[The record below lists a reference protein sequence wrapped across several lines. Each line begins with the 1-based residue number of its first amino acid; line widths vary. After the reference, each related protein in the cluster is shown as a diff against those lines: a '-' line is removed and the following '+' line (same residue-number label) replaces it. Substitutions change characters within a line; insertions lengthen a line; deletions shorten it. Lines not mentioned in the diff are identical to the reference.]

1 MSISSILSIKSIK
14 SIVLLPENRKGHM
27 GHIRPGKGFS
37 RECGMI
43 YCSSVRAGRLFPEA
57 AQRAA
62 PESCL
67 KTIYKSRY
75 AGVESFAPLAGPA
88 TAGEKSCEN
97 RMQDCVQNEAKGCPK

>member
-1 MSISSILSIKSIK
+1 MPDGCFRK
-14 SIVLLPENRKGHM
+14 LP
-27 GHIRPGKGFS
+27 
-37 RECGMI
+37 
-43 YCSSVRAGRLFPEA
+43 
-57 AQRAA
+57 QRAA

-97 RMQDCVQNEAKGCPK
+97 RMQDCVQNEAKGCPKCFVVAPSVPDGGSEPLAEGERYTGTGVQNELK